1 MPQIEVSI
9 VLGSF
14 NRLSLLKSTIK
25 SVRENNITVPY
36 EVIVIDGGSI
46 DGSLA
51 WLLKQKDIL
60 TIVQHN
66 RGKFLGKTIER
77 KSWGYFM
84 NLGFKIAKGKYI
96 LMISDDCILVPN
108 SVMNGIN
115 YANRAIM
122 QGDNIGAVAF
132 YWRNWPEMADYWV
145 GYVFGK
151 MFVNHGLYLK
161 KALENVG
168 WLDED
173 NYHFYHADGDICL
186 KMWEAGYI
194 VVDSPDSY
202 VEHFSHSNRLLGN
215 RNTERQ
221 KNDWNTF
228 ETKWKVDSIKHDE
241 WKTRQFDDINKSVL
255 KFPLSERL
263 IIKPKALLGN
273 SARMIFR
280 NFKTLKSLIIR

>member
-1 MPQIEVSI
+1 MSEIEVSI

-25 SVRENNITVPY
+25 SVRDNNITVPY
-36 EVIVIDGGSI
+36 EIIVIDGGST
-46 DGSLA
+46 DGSLT
-51 WLLKQKDIL
+51 WLLKQRDVL

-115 YANRAIM
+115 HADKLIRDGN
-122 QGDNIGAVAF
+122 NIGAVAF
-132 YWRNWPEMADYWV
+132 YWRNWPDQINYWV
-145 GYVFGK
+145 GFVFGK

-161 KALENVG
+161 AALEKVD
-168 WLDED
+168 WLDEV
-173 NYHFYHADGDICL
+173 NYQFYHADGDICL
-186 KMWEAGYI
+186 KIWDAGYV

-202 VEHFSHSNRLLGN
+202 VEHFSHSNKLRGN
-215 RNTERQ
+215 RNLAPQ
-221 KNDWNTF
+221 KKDWETF
-228 ETKWKVDSIKHDE
+228 EARWYKNGEKSDAWITKGFNDP
-241 WKTRQFDDINKSVL
+241 NNSVL
-255 KFPLSERL
+255 KFPISER
-263 IIKPKALLGN
+263 IMIKPKAIIKSSALCMLGV
-273 SARMIFR
+273 FR
-280 NFKTLKSLIIR
+280 KVLQK